1 MIWIGVA
8 LLAVALALVVMG
20 VSFRLREAARL
31 RRDLTNLA
39 ESLRIM
45 GPDDIPS
52 RVPHRQADP
61 VIAQVWDRLA
71 ALLHEQAVTNTARE
85 DRLRQELAGLSQRCD
100 TCPAEARALSKEA
113 EVGRLKRE
121 FLATIHHELLTPM
134 NGILGMIDLAMEDGA
149 SPEHMEFCQHARESA
164 LILLE
169 IIRDILLLSELEAGG
184 VKLVFESTD
193 LGALLRDLV
202 ARNKPAADEKGLEL
216 SFQITG
222 ESNQWPNLDSRL
234 VARVLDQLVGN
245 AIKFTEAGHVSI
257 TAQCAQ
263 DEGETL
269 EFLITDTGIG
279 MAPEVM
285 ERLFETMGQGD
296 ASAARG
302 HGGLGLGLYL
312 VRRLLSVM
320 GGTITVGSA
329 PGLGSTFRVTLPS
342 SMHGNPV
349 V

>member
-245 AIKFTEAGHVSI
+245 AIKFTREGHIGI
-257 TAQCAQ
+257 TARTPQAS
-263 DEGETL
+263 GMWL
-269 EFLITDTGIG
+269 EFEIGDTGIG
-279 MAPEVM
+279 MTPELI
-285 ERLFETMGQGD
+285 ERLFQTIGQGD
-296 ASAARG
+296 TSAARSYD
-302 HGGLGLGLYL
+302 GLGLGLYL
-312 VRRLLSVM
+312 VRKLVAAM
-320 GGTITVGSA
+320 QGTISVESS
-329 PGLGSTFRVTLPS
+329 PGHGSTFRISLPTPIQA
-342 SMHGNPV
+342 GL
-349 V
+349 